1 MNLRGSPSEAA
12 IFRLADSLCL
22 DADRFRQ
29 DMNSEDIE
37 ATIQENYKL
46 AQDIG
51 VRGTPAFIIGDQMIP
66 GAMSAEDMRAL
77 ITRTREES

>member
-1 MNLRGSPSEAA
+1 MASPE
-12 IFRLADSLCL
+12 
-22 DADRFRQ
+22 
-29 DMNSEDIE
+29 IE

-51 VRGTPAFIIGDQMIP
+51 VRGTPAFIIGDKLIP
-66 GAMSAEDMRAL
+66 GAMIADDMRGL